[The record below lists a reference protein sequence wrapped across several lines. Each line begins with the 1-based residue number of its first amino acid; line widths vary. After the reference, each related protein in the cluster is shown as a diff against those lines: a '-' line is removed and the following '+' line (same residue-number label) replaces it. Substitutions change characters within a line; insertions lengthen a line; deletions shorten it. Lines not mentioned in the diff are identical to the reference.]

1 MGEFV
6 EGFDTLSD
14 VYNAVTVFGSAR
26 TTPEDPYYDKAV
38 ETGRMLAQEGFPI
51 ITGGGPGIM
60 EAANRGAQEGNG
72 LSIGCNIELPFEQGL
87 NPYVERSINFRYFFV
102 RKTMFVKYSTA
113 FIVFPGGYGT
123 MDELFEALTLIQTG
137 KVSNFPVILFGAQYW
152 AGLVEWLKDR
162 VAGEGKIAST
172 DLRLFTG
179 AMTPAG
185 LGMSTIIP
193 LVEAGFID
201 WVVSTGANLYHDAHF
216 GLGLTMH
223 RGTPFADDVELR
235 EEGVVRIYDIFFD
248 YEVLL
253 STDAYIREVSA
264 GPEFQRPMSTAE
276 YHYLLGG
283 YILEREKALGIS
295 RKSVL
300 GVAHQ
305 CAVPKYTSSPGDS
318 SIGMNV
324 AEQALTGSQ
333 LRFDP
338 SADVNET
345 SAIVFDAKTHGGKSG
360 ILIIGGGSPKNFVL
374 QTEPQIQEVLG
385 ISEKGHDY
393 YLQMTDARA
402 DTGGP
407 SGATPSA
414 AGRRGEVDP
423 DKLPGTVVCYL
434 DNTVGFPILA
444 AYALAKRKKRRLKRL
459 YDRRE
464 EMMRQLTEAYQEAKA
479 DRDARAEG
487 TTVGRRP

>member
-1 MGEFV
+1 MSQRSSGSQRPPVTEDERLLAQVPRERRAFVKTDSWRVLRIMGEFV

-26 TTPEDPYYDKAV
+26 TPPEDPYYEKAV
-38 ETGRMLAQEGFPI
+38 ETARMLAEEGFPI

-87 NPYVERSINFRYFFV
+87 NPYVERAINFRYFFV

-137 KVSNFPVILFGAQYW
+137 KVKYFPVILFGLEYW
-152 AGLVEWLKDR
+152 KGLAGWLRDR
-162 VAGEGKIAST
+162 AAAC
-172 DLRLFTG
+172 RLPFELMLEDDVTVGMSLTG

-193 LVEAGFID
+193 LLEAGFID
-201 WVVSTGANLYHDAHF
+201 WIVSTGANLYHDAHF
-216 GLGLTMH
+216 GLGLAMH

-235 EEGVVRIYDIFFD
+235 EEGIVRIYDIFFD

-283 YILEREKALGIS
+283 YILEREKALGLS

-305 CAVPKYTSSPGDS
+305 CAVPMYTSSPGDS

-360 ILIIGGGSPKNFVL
+360 VLIIGGGSPKNFVL

-393 YLQMTDARA
+393 YLQITDARP
-402 DTGGP
+402 DTGGL
-407 SGATPSA
+407 SGATPS
-414 AGRRGEVDP
+414 
-423 DKLPGTVVCYL
+423 
-434 DNTVGFPILA
+434 
-444 AYALAKRKKRRLKRL
+444 
-459 YDRRE
+459 
-464 EMMRQLTEAYQEAKA
+464 
-479 DRDARAEG
+479 
-487 TTVGRRP
+487 